1 MTSTKSTTTAR
12 MPAAKARAASAPALV
27 RRSSPLVR
35 ALLRLGM
42 PMGPNTL
49 LTVRGRRSGER
60 RTAPVALVEIDGRR
74 WVVGAYGEV
83 NWVRNLRAAGE
94 ADVVIHG
101 RTEHVSAVE
110 LGNAAAT
117 AFYRD
122 IVGRYVQ
129 RMPALGR
136 LFVRVL
142 LRLVGARDVLSDPER
157 AAATRPAFELRP
169 ASRPTVM

>member
-27 RRSSPLVR
+27 RRSSPLVQ
-35 ALLRLGM
+35 ALLRLGV

-49 LTVRGRRSGER
+49 LTVRGRRTGEP
-60 RTAPVALVEIDGRR
+60 RTAPVALVAIDGRR

-94 ADVVIHG
+94 ADIVIDG
-101 RTEHVSAVE
+101 RSERVTAAE

-136 LFVRVL
+136 LFVKVL

-157 AAATRPAFELRP
+157 AAATRPAFELRRGP
-169 ASRPTVM
+169 RQRR